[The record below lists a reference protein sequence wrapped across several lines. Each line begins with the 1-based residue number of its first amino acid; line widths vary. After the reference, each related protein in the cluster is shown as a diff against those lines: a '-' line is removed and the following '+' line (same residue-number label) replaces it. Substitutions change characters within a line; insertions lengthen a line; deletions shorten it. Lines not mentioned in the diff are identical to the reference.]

1 LIFVASIPSA
11 ICSHR
16 GNLSICI
23 QQGREAVWAIVRPL
37 HQCSCFLPLCPCP
50 TFLLH
55 ILVRRKIAFMNP
67 KPLPCSFQLLSLFFF
82 SDPLRRHTHTNTLQI
97 RITLCQTCWVAVY
110 LVLDPVQFPLFVSHR
125 CLRKILRPD
134 ISQAFS
140 VVTSEIDESG
150 RGLFATFF
158 FLHFRP

>member
-1 LIFVASIPSA
+1 MSDIFIAYLSSEKTRIYELETSSLLFSIA
-11 ICSHR
+11 
-16 GNLSICI
+16 LS
-23 QQGREAVWAIVRPL
+23 
-37 HQCSCFLPLCPCP
+37 
-50 TFLLH
+50 
-55 ILVRRKIAFMNP
+55 
-67 KPLPCSFQLLSLFFF
+67 FF

-110 LVLDPVQFPLFVSHR
+110 LVLDPVQFPLFVSLR

-140 VVTSEIDESG
+140 VVTSEIDESD
-150 RGLFATFF
+150 RGLLATFF